1 MLADK
6 DEVGGSEVAE
16 DVGEM
21 GGSGIIISEILFLFL
36 FSLWT
41 LILNAC
47 IDFLLFIIPFDM
59 YKINHI
65 MVESNCKSRNQVNS
79 NATARIVLHNNNDK

>member
-36 FSLWT
+36 FSL
-41 LILNAC
+41 
-47 IDFLLFIIPFDM
+47 
-59 YKINHI
+59 
-65 MVESNCKSRNQVNS
+65 
-79 NATARIVLHNNNDK
+79 